1 MKKPHEK
8 TEHPVGYAFER
19 AREPEEA
26 WRQQQIAALT
36 QEQRREYDRREQ
48 SEQKKLESEKQRI
61 EAQKPQRIEAEKQSL
76 LSGKPAPELRPDSH
90 KVQGQAIKQKKAQ
103 ELARATVEQKS
114 NTEIERTANEAE
126 QRLDGYL
133 HHAERQRT
141 GRGQKD
147 QTASRNFNQKA
158 QDRSD
163 DALARAF
170 EKAKRQKQSRQNT
183 QEKDTRVQ
191 GAQNQAR
198 NRERGRN

>member
-8 TEHPVGYAFER
+8 TEHPVGHAFDR

-36 QEQRREYDRREQ
+36 QEQAQEYDRRVQ
-48 SEQKKLESEKQRI
+48 DEQKKLESETKRI
-61 EAQKPQRIEAEKQSL
+61 EAQKPQRIVTEKQNL

-90 KVQGQAIKQKKAQ
+90 MVQGQAMKQKKAG
-103 ELARATVEQKS
+103 ELAKASVEQKS
-114 NTEIERTANEAE
+114 NTEIERTANEAK

-133 HHAERQRT
+133 HHAERQRA
-141 GRGQKD
+141 GRGQKN
-147 QTASRNFNQKA
+147 QTASRNFNQKT
-158 QDRSD
+158 QNRSD

-183 QEKDTRVQ
+183 QEKDIRVQ
-191 GAQNQAR
+191 GVQDQAR